1 MTGRRLAAALA
12 LAALAVGVTAGP
24 ASAEGTGRVVEVS
37 VEGRTLQL
45 LFQAD
50 GLADDVL
57 LDPASVSVDV
67 DGVSVPATAVPVE
80 DDSRAVLRTS
90 VLAFDNSRSMIGAPL
105 EAAKAAATTFLTSVP
120 PDVAVGLVTFGATAN
135 VAEAPTRDRS
145 VVQNAVDGLA
155 VDDTTGTAL
164 FDAAA
169 LAMDATGGE
178 GFRSVVLLTDGNE
191 DGSSELSLTEA
202 IGHAT
207 DDGVTVDAVYISD
220 GVTQPPELQEL
231 IAGAGGQVVTAGTVD
246 LASVFAGSARA
257 IANQLSV
264 SATLPEGAEGSGTV
278 TVRALAGES
287 QLADG
292 VFARLSDPDPAPRPS
307 TDNGP
312 RALDT
317 TIPDGALL
325 AEVAH
330 SPATLRGALAAIFIA
345 LLGVLLVALGSLRRD
360 DQQGRVRRR
369 LSIYTLTG
377 RTPARREKTT
387 STALGGSQ
395 VARSAVDL
403 ANRVVAKRDF
413 EAGLALRLESAGV
426 PLRAA
431 EWIIIHV
438 GAAVG
443 AAMLALL
450 ISGAGI
456 LPTALG
462 LAVGLGLPFGYLIV
476 KESRRT
482 SAFLAQLPDTLQL
495 IAGSLS
501 AGYSMPQAIDTVVR
515 EAAQPIAAEFNRAL
529 VEARLGVPIEDALD
543 RVAERMHSRDFGWV
557 VMAVRI
563 QREVGGNL
571 AELLTTV
578 SATLR
583 ERERLRRQVKVL
595 SAEGRLSAWIL
606 GLLPPVFS
614 VYLLLTQPSYLKPLV
629 TEALGILLLGLGLTL
644 LAVGVLWM
652 RKAIKVEV

>member
-1 MTGRRLAAALA
+1 MTRRRLAAALA
-12 LAALAVGVTAGP
+12 LAALAAGLSAGP
-24 ASAEGTGRVVEVS
+24 AHGEETGRVVEVS
-37 VEGRTLQL
+37 VEDTTLNL

-50 GLADDVL
+50 GLPDDVTI
-57 LDPASVSVDV
+57 DPESVVVEV
-67 DGVSVPATAVPVE
+67 DGAQVPATAQPVA
-80 DDSRAVLRTS
+80 DDSRTVARTAVL
-90 VLAFDNSRSMIGAPL
+90 AIDNSRSMIGEPL
-105 EAAKAAATTFLTSVP
+105 VAAKAAATTFLQGLP
-120 PDVAVGLVTFGATAN
+120 PDVAVGLVTFGATAA
-135 VAEAPTRDRS
+135 VTVEATLDR
-145 VVQNAVDGLA
+145 VLVQDAIDALSI
-155 VDDTTGTAL
+155 DDTVGTAL

-169 LAMDATGGE
+169 LAMDTTGGE
-178 GFRSVVLLTDGNE
+178 GARSVVLLTDGNE
-191 DGSSELSLTEA
+191 DGSSALTIEQA

-220 GVTQPPELQEL
+220 GAVQPPELQAL
-231 IAGAGGQVVTAGTVD
+231 IDGVGGQVVSADTVD
-246 LASVFAGSARA
+246 LTTVFAQAAEA
-257 IANQLSV
+257 ISRQLSV
-264 SATLPEGAEGSGTV
+264 EATLPDGVSGSGTV
-278 TVRALAGES
+278 VVTAQAGASALS
-287 QLADG
+287 DS
-292 VFARLSDPDPAPRPS
+292 VFASLTDPDAAPTTAP
-307 TDNGP
+307 DNGP
-312 RALDT
+312 RALGPAASGT
-317 TIPDGALL
+317 SLL
-325 AEVAH
+325 AQVAR
-330 SPATLRGALAAIFIA
+330 SPATLGIALAAIFLSLLAA
-345 LLGVLLVALGSLRRD
+345 LFVAIGTVRRD

-377 RTPARREKTT
+377 RTPNRRDKTT
-387 STALGGSQ
+387 TTALGGSQ

-403 ANRVVAKRDF
+403 ANRVVAKRDL

-431 EWIIIHV
+431 EWIIIHI
-438 GAAVG
+438 GTAVG

-450 ISGAGI
+450 ISGGSI
-456 LPTALG
+456 PSTALG

-501 AGYSMPQAIDTVVR
+501 AGYSMPQAIDTVVQ
-515 EAAQPIAAEFNRAL
+515 EADQPITAEFNRAL

-543 RVAERMHSRDFGWV
+543 GVAERMHSKDFGWV
-557 VMAVRI
+557 VMAIRI

-571 AELLTTV
+571 AELLSTV

-606 GLLPPVFS
+606 GLLPPVF
-614 VYLLLTQPSYLKPLV
+614 VLYLLLTQPSYLKPLV
-629 TEALGILLLGLGLTL
+629 TEALGVLLLSLGLTL